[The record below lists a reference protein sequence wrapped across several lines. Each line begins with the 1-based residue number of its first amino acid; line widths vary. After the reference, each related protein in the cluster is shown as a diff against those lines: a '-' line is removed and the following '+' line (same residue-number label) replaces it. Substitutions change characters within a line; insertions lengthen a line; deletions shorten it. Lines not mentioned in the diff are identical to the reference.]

1 MDLKRPS
8 PPLPHGLK
16 VTIMYAMSR
25 GGALLGIES
34 ADLAQI
40 LGLDP
45 SDYISM
51 SDWASINDAH
61 FYAAVDDR
69 FSYDIA
75 IAEAAVMNLPR
86 VVFYRILKEKHK
98 KPIQAAPADE
108 PAEPVELVEPVPVTV
123 KKKRTPAK
131 RKAR

>member
-1 MDLKRPS
+1 
-8 PPLPHGLK
+8 
-16 VTIMYAMSR
+16 MYAVSR

-45 SDYISM
+45 SDYIRM

-61 FYAAVDDR
+61 FYAAPDGR
-69 FSYDIA
+69 FSYDTA
-75 IAEAAVMNLPR
+75 VAEAAVMNVPR
-86 VVFYRILKEKHK
+86 VVFYRIPKEGNK
-98 KPIQAAPADE
+98 KVIQAASVDETVE
-108 PAEPVELVEPVPVTV
+108 PAPVPVIV

-131 RKAR
+131 RKVH